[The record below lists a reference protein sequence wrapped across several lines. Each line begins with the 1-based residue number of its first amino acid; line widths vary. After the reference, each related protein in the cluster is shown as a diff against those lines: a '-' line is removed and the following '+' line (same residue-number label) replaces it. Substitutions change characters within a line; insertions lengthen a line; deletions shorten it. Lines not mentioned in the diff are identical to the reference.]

1 MLPNLLQTIR
11 LILQLSHCMKL
22 TFPIVLVL
30 GLLSGLTPLAIDAYL
45 PSIPTIAKSL
55 DTDISLIQMTLSMYL
70 LVFAFLQILFGPI
83 SDAIGRRKVVV
94 GGLGIFAIGSFLCAI
109 AQSYE
114 MLMVGRA
121 VQAFGGAAVAVSVP
135 ALVKDGMSINQFAKT
150 MSMIMLVMALAPL
163 AAPILGGAILTIW
176 SWHYIFVFLGIL
188 AIISMVLFLRTIPE
202 TLPPEKRTPF
212 SFLNASRNYGKLVKN
227 ASVMGY
233 VTSSAFYF
241 AGMMSFITGSS
252 FVYIEIYDI
261 DPANFGFLVG
271 VNVIM
276 MMLAAT
282 INGRYVEKLGTEV
295 LSKYAIYAPLI
306 ASALMILLTFFDH
319 PPLPFIIITSML
331 FIGPMGILGSG
342 FMAGALKNAGN
353 HNGSVTALAGTS
365 RFAMGAV
372 GGAVVSILHN
382 GTFVP
387 MLGTIATCGIISF
400 IIFKV
405 TVRYARPPLED

>member
-212 SFLNASRNYGKLVKN
+212 SF
-227 ASVMGY
+227 
-233 VTSSAFYF
+233 
-241 AGMMSFITGSS
+241 
-252 FVYIEIYDI
+252 
-261 DPANFGFLVG
+261 
-271 VNVIM
+271 
-276 MMLAAT
+276 
-282 INGRYVEKLGTEV
+282 
-295 LSKYAIYAPLI
+295 
-306 ASALMILLTFFDH
+306 
-319 PPLPFIIITSML
+319 
-331 FIGPMGILGSG
+331 
-342 FMAGALKNAGN
+342 
-353 HNGSVTALAGTS
+353 
-365 RFAMGAV
+365 
-372 GGAVVSILHN
+372 
-382 GTFVP
+382 
-387 MLGTIATCGIISF
+387 
-400 IIFKV
+400 
-405 TVRYARPPLED
+405 